1 MESVLS
7 CFKYQ
12 TLSAR
17 KAERFLVFCI
27 SFYNN
32 ASKDTLFQLYPLT
45 WFNLTLNTLVQCRTH
60 TCKKKKK
67 NWRVCVTYGNQIL
80 GPWLSRLFVTHPTRL
95 PQGQTSQYTNR
106 QLLLQQPICWYQCIF
121 TLVCTTYCL
130 WVELA
135 PWVRVVNLPLQHL
148 KSNIC
153 WLLFLN
159 LLYIIYYCSCA
170 FVLSIHCKKNW
181 VTLTTFWSSRLHTY
195 CARNLQFELK
205 CSWEEGL

>member
-67 NWRVCVTYGNQIL
+67 LKGLRYVWQPNIGTVAIKTFCHPPNKVTTRPNQSVHKQATTAPTTHLLVPVHIYTGL
-80 GPWLSRLFVTHPTRL
+80 YHILFVGGT
-95 PQGQTSQYTNR
+95 
-106 QLLLQQPICWYQCIF
+106 
-121 TLVCTTYCL
+121 
-130 WVELA
+130 
-135 PWVRVVNLPLQHL
+135 
-148 KSNIC
+148 
-153 WLLFLN
+153 
-159 LLYIIYYCSCA
+159 CS
-170 FVLSIHCKKNW
+170 LSPC
-181 VTLTTFWSSRLHTY
+181 
-195 CARNLQFELK
+195 C
-205 CSWEEGL
+205 

>member
-67 NWRVCVTYGNQIL
+67 TEGFALRMATKYWDRGYQDFLSPTQQDDHKAKPVSTQTGNYCSNNPFAGTSAYLHWFVPHTVCGWNLLPESVLLIYLCSIWRVT
-80 GPWLSRLFVTHPTRL
+80 FVDCSFLT
-95 PQGQTSQYTNR
+95 
-106 QLLLQQPICWYQCIF
+106 F
-121 TLVCTTYCL
+121 CT
-130 WVELA
+130 
-135 PWVRVVNLPLQHL
+135 
-148 KSNIC
+148 
-153 WLLFLN
+153 
-159 LLYIIYYCSCA
+159 
-170 FVLSIHCKKNW
+170 
-181 VTLTTFWSSRLHTY
+181 
-195 CARNLQFELK
+195 
-205 CSWEEGL
+205 